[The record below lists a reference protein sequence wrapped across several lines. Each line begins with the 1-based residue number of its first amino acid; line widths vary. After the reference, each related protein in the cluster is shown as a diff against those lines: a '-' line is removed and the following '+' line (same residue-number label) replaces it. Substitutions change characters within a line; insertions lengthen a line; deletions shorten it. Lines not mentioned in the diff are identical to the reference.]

1 MKTDSM
7 LQQDVIAELLY
18 EPGLDASN
26 IGVVANG
33 GVITLTGTVPSY
45 PGRYAAE
52 HAAER
57 VAGVRAVADET
68 KVDLPSLHKRSDQ
81 DIAAAALNAMSWQ
94 VRVPSGAI
102 QVRVDNGWVTLDG
115 SVDFNFER
123 QAAENAVRHLT
134 GVIAVNNLITLK
146 AAVSASGLKKDI
158 ESAFGRAA
166 QVNASHIGLKV
177 TGNKVVM
184 SGNVSSWAER
194 REAEHAA
201 WSAPGVWQ
209 VENNLQVA
217 I

>member
-1 MKTDSM
+1 VSYRTD
-7 LQQDVIAELLY
+7 
-18 EPGLDASN
+18 
-26 IGVVANG
+26 IGKNLRQIIIKA
-33 GVITLTGTVPSY
+33 T
-45 PGRYAAE
+45 
-52 HAAER
+52 
-57 VAGVRAVADET
+57 
-68 KVDLPSLHKRSDQ
+68 DQ

-94 VRVPSGAI
+94 VRVPSRAI

-115 SVDFNFER
+115 SVDYNFER

>member
-1 MKTDSM
+1 MKTNSM
-7 LQQDVIAELLY
+7 LQQDVIDQLLH

-52 HAAER
+52 HATER
-57 VAGVRAVADET
+57 VAGVKAVADET

-94 VRVPSGAI
+94 VQVPPGAI

-115 SVDFNFER
+115 AVDYNFER

-146 AAVSASGLKKDI
+146 AAVSTSGLKKEI
-158 ESAFGRAA
+158 ESAFERAA
-166 QVNASHIGLKV
+166 QINASHVDLKV

-184 SGNVSSWAER
+184 SGNVSSWTER
-194 REAEHAA
+194 REAEYAA
-201 WSAPGVWQ
+201 WSVPGVLQ
-209 VENNLQVA
+209 VDNNLQVA
-217 I
+217 N